1 MEPRRVV
8 ERYYAVV
15 SDLDS
20 TPEALAALLHPD
32 LRVVEHP
39 NALNPNGTVRDR
51 DGVLA
56 AFAAGKQ
63 LLSEQVFDVRELL
76 ADGDRVAVRAEW
88 RGRLAV
94 DAGPLA
100 ADSELTAHIASF
112 VTVDDDLVREHETF
126 DCYEPLPGD

>member
-1 MEPRRVV
+1 MDPKPLV

-39 NALNPNGTVRDR
+39 NALNPSGTVRDR
-51 DGVLA
+51 DGVLT

-63 LLSEQVFDVRELL
+63 LLSEQAFHVRELL
-76 ADGDRVAVRAEW
+76 ADGNRVALRAGW

-94 DAGPLA
+94 DAGPLRA
-100 ADSELTAHIASF
+100 GSELTAHIASF
-112 VTVDDDLVREHETF
+112 VTVDDGLIREHETF
-126 DCYEPLPGD
+126 DCYEPLPGG

>member
-1 MEPRRVV
+1 MDPKRLV

-15 SDLDS
+15 SDLNS
-20 TPEALAALLHPD
+20 APESLAALLHPK

-39 NALNPNGTVRDR
+39 NALNPKGTSRDR

-63 LLSEQVFDVRELL
+63 LLSEQAFDVRELV

-100 ADSELTAHIASF
+100 AGSELTAHIASF
-112 VTVDDDLVREHETF
+112 VTVADGLIRQHETF
-126 DCYEPLPGD
+126 DCYEPLPGG